1 LDGGKSWQKLDNEL
15 SKANQSFVEAF
26 AFEPSN
32 PDQMFAAQRNGDLFG
47 SEDAGASWF
56 KINAKVP
63 ELSDM
68 KAAHA

>member
-1 LDGGKSWQKLDNEL
+1 
-15 SKANQSFVEAF
+15 VEAF

-32 PDQMFAAQRNGDLFG
+32 PDSMFAAQRNGDLFA
-47 SEDAGASWF
+47 SHDAGASWF
-56 KINAKVP
+56 KIEVKAP